1 MKYLNQVGWEKPP
14 ETISELEK
22 LCKDLEG
29 GRNPALIHHYV
40 ETSLS
45 LTNHLGSTWITAKED
60 PLGYFEELETGKDMN
75 LAEDPELNAMLDY

>member
-22 LCKDLEG
+22 LCKDLKAAG
-29 GRNPALIHHYV
+29 IQPFIHHYA

-60 PLGYFEELETGKDMN
+60 PLGYFEELKSGKDMN
-75 LAEDPELNAMLDY
+75 LAEDRN